1 LRRSARACYAALV
14 SSQGRKENQVRQ
26 SLSAKITVIVYILIC
41 FEVGIMLLI
50 LPWTRY
56 WDDNFFLYFVTGKL
70 NSPGLFSFLTSG
82 WVRGSVTGLGLI
94 NILAGL
100 RDLFKFRESV
110 YLLSGGTQIY
120 PVIDSADAIASDA
133 PVNLPDHR
141 PPSVP
146 PQV

>member
-1 LRRSARACYAALV
+1 M
-14 SSQGRKENQVRQ
+14 RQ
-26 SLSAKITVIVYILIC
+26 TLSAKITVIVYILIC
-41 FEVGIMLLI
+41 FEVGVMLLI

-82 WVRGSVTGLGLI
+82 WVRGAVTGLGII

-110 YLLSGGTQIY
+110 YLLSGGTQLY
-120 PVIDSADAIASDA
+120 PVVNPTDAIGSDST
-133 PVNLPDHR
+133 VNLPDHQ